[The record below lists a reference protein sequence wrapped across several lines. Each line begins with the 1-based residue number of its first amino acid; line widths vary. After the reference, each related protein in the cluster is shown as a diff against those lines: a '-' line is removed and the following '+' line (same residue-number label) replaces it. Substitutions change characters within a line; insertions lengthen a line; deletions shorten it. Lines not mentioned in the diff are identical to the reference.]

1 MKLKHIT
8 LIISAI
14 VLLGFTACQELDNP
28 IDTGTT
34 PEYSIVLNDAVE
46 IDGDLATT
54 EVVECTL
61 ETGAFIPGDQSIFE
75 NCRFDGKD
83 MGKGFPPRRGNL
95 KDRPMVGKVMREMEL
110 TEAQIAQLKE
120 FNLAH
125 RDCIQLIM
133 KTWREAVAPIMEK
146 ANAERKLIM
155 DDLKA
160 GTITRKEAGDK
171 LKALNEAMRAEIDA
185 LRMKDT
191 IKAAIEDCNKKFI
204 ADIKSILTEEQLV
217 IWEKYFPNK

>member
-14 VLLGFTACQELDNP
+14 VLLGFTACQELTNP
-28 IDTGTT
+28 VDTGTT
-34 PEYSIVLNDAVE
+34 PEYAIVLNDAVE

-54 EVVECTL
+54 QVVECSL
-61 ETGAFIPGDQSIFE
+61 ETGAFVPGDETIFE

-83 MGKGFPPRRGNL
+83 MGKGFPPRKGNP
-95 KDRPMVGKVMREMEL
+95 KERPIVGKVMREMEL
-110 TEAQIAQLKE
+110 TEAQIELLKG
-120 FNLAH
+120 FNQAH
-125 RDCIQLIM
+125 RDCIQAIM
-133 KTWREAVAPIMEK
+133 QTWREAVAPIIEE

-155 DDLKA
+155 DDLK
-160 GTITRKEAGDK
+160 GGIITREEAREQ

-185 LRMKDT
+185 LGMKDA
-191 IKAAIEDCNKKFI
+191 IKIAIEDCNKTFI
-204 ADIKSILTEEQLV
+204 ADIKSILTAEQLV